1 VKVEVGV
8 VFRPALLVLVLE
20 GLVARHARGSD
31 ASTSGRDGKPAA
43 DPRGPIHL
51 PTGVKKR
58 AVDAGVA
65 GSRGSSFSLEY
76 SPGSGIN
83 HPMEG
88 IMRIAI
94 FVACCVLVA
103 CNDRTVERPD
113 PGPPVDEID
122 LEGLEVSPDDDD
134 VVFQYVD
141 PASGKP
147 VAVTDIEKIPEAQRE
162 TVMVLYSGE
171 RRDRLTA
178 RALALADL
186 TAPGEDGRYPVR
198 LVNRWD
204 FEPSGLKAPAGAG
217 AQVLSTGDGVV
228 LYTAPGCGHCDR
240 ARKWFTEKGI
250 PFTEKD
256 VHADPAAVGEISALG
271 RAQGVPE
278 SYLSSVPLINVKG
291 KLLVGFDPRQVEAAL
306 GTP

>member
-1 VKVEVGV
+1 M
-8 VFRPALLVLVLE
+8 RTAIILAILVL
-20 GLVARHARGSD
+20 A
-31 ASTSGRDGKPAA
+31 ASC
-43 DPRGPIHL
+43 H
-51 PTGVKKR
+51 
-58 AVDAGVA
+58 
-65 GSRGSSFSLEY
+65 E
-76 SPGSGIN
+76 
-83 HPMEG
+83 
-88 IMRIAI
+88 
-94 FVACCVLVA
+94 
-103 CNDRTVERPD
+103 RTVERPD
-113 PGPPVDEID
+113 PGPPVEEID

-134 VVFQYVD
+134 VVFLYVD

-178 RALALADL
+178 RALALVDL

-204 FEPSGLKAPAGAG
+204 FGPKGLAGPAGKG
-217 AQVLSTGDGVV
+217 AQVSTATGGVV

-240 ARKWFTEKGI
+240 ARRWFTEKGI
-250 PFTEKD
+250 QFTEKD
-256 VHADPAAVGEISALG
+256 VHANPAAAGEIMALG
-271 RAQGVPE
+271 QAQGVPE

-306 GTP
+306 GGP